1 MKSHCDGEVWGLYVV
16 EEGDNMYLITSADD
30 GRVIITD
37 GKAHKSLLEIPVK
50 P

>member
-16 EEGDNMYLITSADD
+16 EDGNNMFLISSADD
-30 GRVIITD
+30 GRVIISD
-37 GKAHKSLLEIPVK
+37 PNSHKSLLEIPVK